1 MVGGDQLG
9 GRRCCVARA
18 APRFSSAELPTA
30 PETEA
35 FDSGAS
41 HKPAPDSSE
50 RHVFKAMSAAAIDA
64 RQRRHADRQTRRPV
78 ERALGHVEP
87 VPRCCTILSTA
98 KDAAGALLDHLMD
111 VNNMPEPW
119 MPRIEN
125 FEFPDPMGVISPPC
139 TTSVVRTRPWVTRLR
154 LRPGAGGNPCGFAAA
169 LVTNSATLEMLIQT
183 ERSVNVDPDRFASV
197 V

>member
-1 MVGGDQLG
+1 MTNSSMKSSSLQSETETAVPLHAAAGPRGK
-9 GRRCCVARA
+9 RRISCPVDRL
-18 APRFSSAELPTA
+18 AELPTA

-87 VPRCCTILSTA
+87 VPRCCAILSTA

-119 MPRIEN
+119 MPRIED
-125 FEFPDPMGVISPPC
+125 FEFPDPMSVISPPC
-139 TTSVVRTRPWVTRLR
+139 TTSVGRTRPWVTRLR
-154 LRPGAGGNPCGFAAA
+154 LRPRR
-169 LVTNSATLEMLIQT
+169 Q
-183 ERSVNVDPDRFASV
+183 R
-197 V
+197 